1 MSKMNTEYTSDHYFA
16 ALKLIEQLYKD
27 GEIPANMFR
36 NILNEYADVV
46 DLAKFT
52 VINEREEE
60 STCSRTQWNT

>member
-16 ALKLIEQLYKD
+16 ALKLIELLYKD
-27 GEIPANMFR
+27 GQIPEYMFR